1 MAPKKRIIFE
11 ASVFYFQEQNK
22 ISKRM
27 VKIIMD
33 MTWAII
39 LKSNFDNDSWL
50 EVILAMTYVKNVW
63 PTTIF
68 EGNNSYL
75 TRNNAN
81 PNI

>member
-1 MAPKKRIIFE
+1 MASKKRIIFK
-11 ASVFYFQEQNK
+11 ASVFYFQEQNR
-22 ISKRM
+22 ISKCM
-27 VKIIMD
+27 VKIIID

-63 PTTIF
+63 LITIL
-68 EGNNSYL
+68 EENNPYL